1 MYCQLL
7 RLSMKFYCPH
17 PQTYK
22 HMNKKIFWNFLMKKV
37 ILNIVYFFF
46 FQSCINYISLK
57 FSNSCSSGSP
67 HNRNTDTFNRKKEI
81 NQKKNS
87 SHNA

>member
-1 MYCQLL
+1 M
-7 RLSMKFYCPH
+7 S
-17 PQTYK
+17 
-22 HMNKKIFWNFLMKKV
+22 ILMKKV
-37 ILNIVYFFF
+37 ILKIVYFVFF
-46 FQSCINYISLK
+46 FQSCMNYIFLK
-57 FSNSCSSGSP
+57 FSNSCSSGSS